1 MIKTIQENL
10 NFIKVQLNEISNTN
24 NDELFNKYKGIMMT
38 FSDIIKE
45 IFDKSNSQNLILN
58 TNHSKNESQ
67 TITKSKTKTNNTNSN
82 NITNN
87 YSNNRQYNILFD
99 YPDNFEYFS
108 NNIENEKKYIQLLLY
123 GSIEVL
129 FMILSYG
136 NIFISDSKKTSKITF
151 DFFCQNI
158 KYIVG
163 LYNKEIV
170 FSIFNKIF
178 FIYKNFDNYVQ
189 QYYLKKLK
197 ELFKIL
203 EEILDINKIEKDKVI
218 IYNKYKNKI
227 DSFKILEK
235 SKDITL
241 FKSQKNI
248 SFVPIINLR
257 EDIKNFFNEPK
268 VLINTLEELDKE
280 SKIIKEINE
289 KNEAILFKGCCEINK
304 QYLYIF
310 KKIMDKIDS
319 ISANPNIVKI
329 FFDIIFRS
337 SILDAK

>member
-1 MIKTIQENL
+1 MI
-10 NFIKVQLNEISNTN
+10 
-24 NDELFNKYKGIMMT
+24 T

-178 FIYKNFDNYVQ
+178 FIYKNFDN
-189 QYYLKKLK
+189 
-197 ELFKIL
+197 
-203 EEILDINKIEKDKVI
+203 
-218 IYNKYKNKI
+218 
-227 DSFKILEK
+227 
-235 SKDITL
+235 
-241 FKSQKNI
+241 
-248 SFVPIINLR
+248 
-257 EDIKNFFNEPK
+257 
-268 VLINTLEELDKE
+268 
-280 SKIIKEINE
+280 
-289 KNEAILFKGCCEINK
+289 
-304 QYLYIF
+304 
-310 KKIMDKIDS
+310 
-319 ISANPNIVKI
+319 
-329 FFDIIFRS
+329 
-337 SILDAK
+337 